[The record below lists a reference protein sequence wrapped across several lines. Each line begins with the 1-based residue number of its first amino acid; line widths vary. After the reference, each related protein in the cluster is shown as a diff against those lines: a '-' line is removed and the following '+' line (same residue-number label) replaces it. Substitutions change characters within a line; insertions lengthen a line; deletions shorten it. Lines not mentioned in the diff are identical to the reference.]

1 MSQEN
6 AKMQGGKHVT
16 PTSARMDAGNWRE
29 TLRGYSDHG
38 GMPNRK
44 ERRAF
49 EVKRKKLM
57 ERAKDGE
64 EVVFAVD
71 VNAGMAM
78 AHEAEFKRILDE
90 YPPDGIN
97 PDVPVLHVC
106 YRREWE
112 RNLAY
117 RAFDDAGVFGAA
129 IQALPLYVETCY
141 LKEVE
146 R

>member
-6 AKMQGGKHVT
+6 GKMQGGKHVQ
-16 PTSARMDAGNWRE
+16 PTAGRMDAGNWRE
-29 TLRGYSDHG
+29 VLRGYSKHG
-38 GMPNRK
+38 GKPNRA

-57 ERAKDGE
+57 EKARDGE

-78 AHEAEFKRILDE
+78 AHTDEFRRILDE
-90 YPPDGIN
+90 FPPDGVN

-106 YRREWE
+106 YRDEPT

-117 RAFDDAGVFGAA
+117 RAFEEAGVFGAA
-129 IQALPLYVETCY
+129 IQALPLYVESRY
-141 LKEVE
+141 LKGGDA
-146 R
+146 